1 MHFVGD
7 KQDKPFLIGG
17 GEMGDLI
24 RAKDWRNTPLGD
36 TNTWSQSLLT
46 TLSIILNSRY
56 PMFLFWGH
64 DLLCFYNDAY
74 RPNLGNDG
82 KHPKILGERGEDFW
96 QETWGYIKPLI
107 DKVMEKGESTWHEN
121 QLLPIYRNEKI
132 EDVYW
137 TFSYSP
143 AYDELSDIRGVFVT
157 CNETTEKVISQKKLQ
172 ENKDQLQFAMD
183 SADLGTFEM
192 DVLTNICNGNKRL
205 KEWHGILDE
214 DEFSFE
220 LAFQRVM
227 PKERE
232 RLAKAIQRSFD
243 YESGG
248 ILDLEYFIQNPNS
261 LVQRFVSVKGKA
273 YFGEDKKAYKLSGIL
288 TDVTKD
294 VEARQKIEESEE
306 RFHTLAN
313 NIQNLAWMANSDG
326 WIFWY
331 NQRWYDYTGSTFEEM
346 VGWGWEKVHHPQHVK
361 RVVSF
366 VKEAWNKN
374 EAFEL
379 TFPLRGVDG
388 EYKWFLTRV
397 FPITNAEG
405 KVIRWVGTNTDINE
419 QKNAEDQ
426 FRLLAETLPYLIW
439 VTDEKGNGEF
449 TSKRWEEYTG
459 LEMFNL
465 DTWKSI
471 VHPDDY
477 DNITHVWSNSLA
489 TGNTYTCDARLKSK
503 TGEYRWHTVKGEAV
517 LDDDRKIVKWVGAFT
532 DTHREKTFAQEL
544 SRQVE
549 SRTKELNKAKLIL
562 EEKNID
568 LEKMNK
574 ELESFTYV
582 SSHDLQ
588 EPLRKINIFA
598 SRLSAHDNDK
608 ISDKGK
614 EYLQR
619 MQEAA
624 QRMQQLIQDLL
635 AFSKLSTTDRRFES
649 SNINNLIEE
658 VKNNLKDE
666 LQQKEAVIE
675 VSDMQKLNIIPFQF
689 RQLLVNLI
697 SNSLKFSKKAV
708 KPLIKIK
715 SDIAKGVDLNHSK
728 LIPDKTYYHI
738 TFEDNGIGF
747 ESEYNEKIFEVFQRL
762 YSREQYEGTGI
773 GLSIVKKIVENH
785 NGFIDAQSNLG
796 EGATFHIY
804 IPTHL

>member
-107 DKVMEKGESTWHEN
+107 DKVMEKGESTWQEN

-598 SRLSAHDNDK
+598 SRLLAHDNDK